1 MTDERDDQSIVE
13 VVEHLEED
21 QIDLTVVHW
30 VAGEKDP
37 SPEQLSWLAKL
48 HDERGEEFYSDLI
61 FILLGRRYHKQEAHV
76 MWDRVL
82 SHRDSLTQT
91 LGRNPGVV
99 VAALDWQTNFQDDD
113 NQEFNIIESDKLD
126 DVLER
131 AVVDGLTGLYDHET
145 MLMLLEKEL
154 ERARRH
160 SEKCAL
166 LMLDLDDFK
175 RVNDEYGHQKG
186 DEVLVRLADIMLKN
200 LRTMDTAGRFGG
212 EEFIA
217 ILPETDSL
225 AAIRSGERLRIAVEK
240 EFSHDIGLTV
250 SIGLACFPSNAV
262 CADALLKK
270 ADDALYQA
278 KDKGKNRVV
287 SFSET
292 N

>member
-1 MTDERDDQSIVE
+1 
-13 VVEHLEED
+13 
-21 QIDLTVVHW
+21 
-30 VAGEKDP
+30 
-37 SPEQLSWLAKL
+37 
-48 HDERGEEFYSDLI
+48 
-61 FILLGRRYHKQEAHV
+61 LLGRRYPKQEAHE
-76 MWDRVL
+76 MWDKVL
-82 SHRDSLTQT
+82 SHRDLLVRT
-91 LGRNPGVV
+91 LGRNPGIV

-154 ERARRH
+154 ERAKRH
-160 SEKCAL
+160 TEKCSL

-175 RVNDEYGHQKG
+175 QVNDEYGHQKG
-186 DEVLVRLADIMLKN
+186 DEVLVRLADVLLKN
-200 LRTMDTAGRFGG
+200 LRTMDIAGRFGG

-217 ILPETDSL
+217 ILPETDTL